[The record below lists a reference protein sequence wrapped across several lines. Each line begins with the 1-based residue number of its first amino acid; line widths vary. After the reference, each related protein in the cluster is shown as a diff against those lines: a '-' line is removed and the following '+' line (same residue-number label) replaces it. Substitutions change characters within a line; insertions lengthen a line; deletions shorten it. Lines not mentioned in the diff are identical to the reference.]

1 MHTSASHAET
11 ALDSP
16 SPPLGGREGGG
27 EVGRSRFRTAA
38 PPTSPSPSLTRWVP
52 SLSPR
57 QRAERANFV
66 GAQEPAEMC
75 EYLGPPAGEGRVG
88 AKLGDGGSAA
98 REGEG

>member
-16 SPPLGGREGGG
+16 SPPLGGGGG
-27 EVGRSRFRTAA
+27 RGEGGRSRSRPAA
-38 PPTSPSPSLTRWVP
+38 PPPPPSPPLTRWVP
-52 SLSPR
+52 PLSPR

-88 AKLGDGGSAA
+88 AKPGDGGSAA